1 MVFLWVFLWFFYG
14 FPIIYT
20 RFLWEY
26 NQGKNSHSLECNKRY
41 PVTITYHNHTIKQL
55 NIYHI
60 SYIKKLYIHNIYIY
74 YYIYIIYIYILL
86 YIHNLY
92 IYIYVSIYISYSYNQ
107 TIKHISKKN
116 YNHSLTT
123 SQRLF
128 EARPEAE
135 EMASWLNFLQ
145 QSHRPYIFVD

>member
-60 SYIKKLYIHNIYIY
+60 SKKLYIHNIYIY
-74 YYIYIIYIYILL
+74 ILL
-86 YIHNLY
+86 YIHNIY
-92 IYIYVSIYISYSYNQ
+92 IYITIYLYICIYIYISYSYNQ